1 MTRYLITGVS
11 SGIGRALT
19 KELTSQGHNV
29 FGIARRRRLL
39 QNLKGELSDPS
50 KYHFTSIDLSNPD
63 TWTQIIKHLRKINF
77 RPEVVIFNAAL
88 VQRDFTKN
96 GIDLSKT
103 RNILETNFFSILD
116 GFEKLRKMLKPK
128 SKFLFISS
136 SSSFKGS
143 GIEGIGY
150 PASKSALS
158 VAFESLYQK
167 YKERYILKI
176 LFLGPVNIDETVKR
190 STLVPVL
197 SLNQAVTKVIR
208 CLDSK
213 ESFHYAPT
221 FIFILLK
228 IAKFLPDSIYFQIL
242 TLIDK
247 LHTKSTTT
255 RQKNDN

>member
-19 KELTSQGHNV
+19 KELTSQGHSV

-50 KYHFTSIDLSNPD
+50 KYHFTSIDLSSPNA
-63 TWTQIIKHLRKINF
+63 WIKVIKQFQKINF
-77 RPEVVIFNAAL
+77 RPDVVIFNAAL
-88 VQRDFTKN
+88 VQKDFTKT
-96 GIDLSKT
+96 GIDLSRT
-103 RNILETNFFSILD
+103 RNLFETNFFSIID
-116 GFEKLRKMLKPK
+116 GFEKLTEVIKQKV
-128 SKFLFISS
+128 KFLFISS

-167 YKERYILKI
+167 YKDSYILKI
-176 LFLGPVNIDETVKR
+176 LYFGPVNIDETVKR

-213 ESFHYAPT
+213 ESFHYAPS

-228 IAKFLPDSIYFQIL
+228 LVKFLPDSIYFQIL

-247 LHTKSTTT
+247 LHTKSLTTSN
-255 RQKNDN
+255 NDN